1 MHKEATIIKEARERE
16 RRFITNIKAHPGRT
30 GFEHLLIYLEDNLLS
45 LRELAKVRGLDFER
59 CAEKYIDDVIEAWR
73 KTVSKSDTSAAQLRE
88 TLRQILEVL

>member
-1 MHKEATIIKEARERE
+1 MHSEDAIIAQARERE

-59 CAEKYIDDVIEAWR
+59 CAEKYIDDVVEAWR
-73 KTVSKSDTSAAQLRE
+73 RNVKNGKTSADDLRSA
-88 TLRQILEVL
+88 LHAILEVL